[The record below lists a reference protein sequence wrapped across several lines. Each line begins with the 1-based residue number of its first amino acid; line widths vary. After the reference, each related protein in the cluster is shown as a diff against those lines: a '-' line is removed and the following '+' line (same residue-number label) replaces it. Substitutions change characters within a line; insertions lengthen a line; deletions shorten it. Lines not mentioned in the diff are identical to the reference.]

1 MKKVFSLLLVLFLVL
16 FLVGCGKKNNN
27 QQPEPKKETEQ
38 VLADDEVKVNGV
50 LYKLN
55 KDESVYGLKFK
66 IAENFK
72 KVDNGNAFSYFG
84 KKDEESNTGNFIIR
98 VFHYKNKTLEESIK
112 FTAEKYDSREEVT
125 IGDKKYT
132 KVHFVNYNGLN
143 TYLFF
148 YKYKKKE
155 FYVYCFTAD
164 KEEERLENIFL
175 TNVIYK
181 KSK

>member
-1 MKKVFSLLLVLFLVL
+1 MKKVFSLLLVLLLVV
-16 FLVGCGKKNNN
+16 FLVGCGKKNNEQKN
-27 QQPEPKKETEQ
+27 DEPVKL
-38 VLADDEVKVNGV
+38 LADDEVEVNGV

-55 KDESVYGLKFK
+55 KDESVYGINFK

-72 KVDNGNAFSYFG
+72 KVNNGNAFSYFG
-84 KKDEESNTGNFIIR
+84 KKDEESNSGNFVIR

-112 FTAEKYDSREEVT
+112 FTADSYDSKEDVT
-125 IGDKKYT
+125 IGDKNYT

-155 FYVYCFTAD
+155 FYVYCFTAE